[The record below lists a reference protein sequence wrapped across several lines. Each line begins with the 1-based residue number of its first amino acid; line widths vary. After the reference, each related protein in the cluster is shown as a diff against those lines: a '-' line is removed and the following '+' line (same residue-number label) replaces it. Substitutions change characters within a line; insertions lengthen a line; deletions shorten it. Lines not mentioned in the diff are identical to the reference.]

1 MPRLSR
7 TVFAGL
13 PHHITQRGNRRED
26 IFFAGEDRAVYL
38 SWLKEYAEVHDV
50 EILAYC
56 LITNHIH
63 LVVIP
68 SHADGLENAVGRT
81 HWKYAQAIN
90 RLHGR
95 SGHLWQGRFFSAQLD
110 ETHAYAAVRYVE
122 RNPVRA
128 KMVRFAER
136 YPWSSAEAHC
146 SGLDR
151 RKLIDTDRWAARHP
165 PEVWKALLREPP
177 EPEHERIVESL
188 RKATRAG
195 RPLAS
200 DSFIAKLETRVGRR
214 LRPMPRGRPRKE
226 W

>member
-1 MPRLSR
+1 M
-7 TVFAGL
+7 
-13 PHHITQRGNRRED
+13 
-26 IFFAGEDRAVYL
+26 
-38 SWLKEYAEVHDV
+38 
-50 EILAYC
+50 
-56 LITNHIH
+56 TNHIH

-68 SHADGLENAVGRT
+68 SNADGLENAVGRT

-95 SGHLWQGRFFSAQLD
+95 SGHLWQGRFFSAPLD

-151 RKLIDTDRWAARHP
+151 RKLVDTDRWAARHP

-177 EPEHERIVESL
+177 EPEHERIVEGL

-214 LRPMPRGRPRKE
+214 LRPMPRGRPRKAT
-226 W
+226 